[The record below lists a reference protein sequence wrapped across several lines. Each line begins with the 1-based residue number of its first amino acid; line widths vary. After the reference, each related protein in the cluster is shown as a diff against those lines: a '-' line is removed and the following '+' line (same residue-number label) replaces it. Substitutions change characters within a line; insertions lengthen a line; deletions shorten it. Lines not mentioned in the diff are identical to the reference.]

1 MTYQEIATM
10 ISAMGVPFA
19 YYQFSAKTAQAPPFI
34 CFFYSEDA
42 DLIADNINYS
52 KLERLNIELYTDA
65 KDFAM
70 EAVVEG
76 ILRNYE
82 LPYSKAETYIDS
94 ERLYE
99 VIYETTIVIT
109 QPVNSSDVVG
119 EAQAGYAEIRG

>member
-1 MTYQEIATM
+1 MTYTEVATM

-19 YYQFSAKTAQAPPFI
+19 YHQFDAKTAQAPPFI
-34 CFFYSEDA
+34 CFFYSNDE
-42 DLIADNINYS
+42 DLIADNINYQ
-52 KLERLNIELYTDA
+52 KIERLFIELYTDE

-76 ILRNYE
+76 ILTNYE
-82 LPYSKAETYIDS
+82 LPYAKTETYIDS

-109 QPVNSSDVVG
+109 EEATDTVG
-119 EAQAGYAEIRG
+119 KARADFSKIRR